1 MTITIY
7 ESGNL
12 VAKKDLETGLID
24 VIEKIKE
31 NKHDLVLDSE
41 GYLVSR
47 ELELRSRAV

>member
-1 MTITIY
+1 MTMVVY
-7 ESGNL
+7 ESDAL
-12 VAKKDLETGLID
+12 KAVKDLETGKID
-24 VIEKIKE
+24 VINKIEE